1 MRDVMELLRAKEQE
15 LLKVK
20 RQVEAL
26 RIAAPLLAE
35 QDQVPPCKRGWGDE
49 RSESSVIPLLRDV
62 ESAYVAMSF
71 TCVAIYQ
78 VLPNGSVTA
87 EVRSP

>member
-26 RIAAPLLAE
+26 RIAAPLLGE
-35 QDQVPPCKRGWGDE
+35 QDQAPSNGPG
-49 RSESSVIPLLRDV
+49 
-62 ESAYVAMSF
+62 MSKEANRF
-71 TCVAIYQ
+71 
-78 VLPNGSVTA
+78 G
-87 EVRSP
+87 

>member
-26 RIAAPLLAE
+26 RIAAPLLGGEPE
-35 QDQVPPCKRGWGDE
+35 QSSPSNGPAMIK
-49 RSESSVIPLLRDV
+49 ESSRL
-62 ESAYVAMSF
+62 
-71 TCVAIYQ
+71 
-78 VLPNGSVTA
+78 G
-87 EVRSP
+87 

>member
-26 RIAAPLLAE
+26 RIAAPLLGSEHE
-35 QDQVPPCKRGWGDE
+35 QTPSNGP
-49 RSESSVIPLLRDV
+49 
-62 ESAYVAMSF
+62 
-71 TCVAIYQ
+71 AISKEANQ
-78 VLPNGSVTA
+78 FG
-87 EVRSP
+87 

>member
-26 RIAAPLLAE
+26 RIAAPLLGGE
-35 QDQVPPCKRGWGDE
+35 QDQVPSNGPG
-49 RSESSVIPLLRDV
+49 
-62 ESAYVAMSF
+62 MSKEANRF
-71 TCVAIYQ
+71 
-78 VLPNGSVTA
+78 G
-87 EVRSP
+87 

>member
-26 RIAAPLLAE
+26 RIAAPLLGAE
-35 QDQVPPCKRGWGDE
+35 QDQVPP
-49 RSESSVIPLLRDV
+49 S
-62 ESAYVAMSF
+62 
-71 TCVAIYQ
+71 
-78 VLPNGSVTA
+78 NGAGVVKEA
-87 EVRSP
+87 NRFA

>member
-26 RIAAPLLAE
+26 RIALPLLSAE
-35 QDQVPPCKRGWGDE
+35 EDPLVPRAKLMDIKG
-49 RSESSVIPLLRDV
+49 
-62 ESAYVAMSF
+62 
-71 TCVAIYQ
+71 
-78 VLPNGSVTA
+78 A
-87 EVRSP
+87 EKLG

>member
-26 RIAAPLLAE
+26 RIAAPLLGGEPE
-35 QDQVPPCKRGWGDE
+35 QNSPSNGPAMIK
-49 RSESSVIPLLRDV
+49 ESSRL
-62 ESAYVAMSF
+62 
-71 TCVAIYQ
+71 
-78 VLPNGSVTA
+78 G
-87 EVRSP
+87 